1 MPGCVPG
8 STEGTLHK
16 SDSDLLAHFPFPNFS
31 QCSHPNNFPDLP
43 SDCILIMFLTGES
56 FSQSQG
62 WWLTSSAK
70 QTSGMVPATGSNG
83 CLFSQR
89 DRDPVFTSLA
99 SHLFLDHALL
109 LLFMAAPERPG
120 LFTVELASHPPKGE
134 SEAQIQGHACALD
147 EPSCSCTWG
156 PGRLGC
162 MMVQCRDSG
171 HSPASSV
178 AALPH
183 TLGRELHGDGSY

>member
-99 SHLFLDHALL
+99 YSFVPGPCSAPAFYGCTWEAWPFYCRAGFPSSKRGEWSSNPGSCLCPGWAELL
-109 LLFMAAPERPG
+109 LHVRPREVRMHDGAVQG
-120 LFTVELASHPPKGE
+120 LW
-134 SEAQIQGHACALD
+134 AQSSFI
-147 EPSCSCTWG
+147 
-156 PGRLGC
+156 
-162 MMVQCRDSG
+162 SG
-171 HSPASSV
+171 
-178 AALPH
+178 
-183 TLGRELHGDGSY
+183 